1 MYRYRYVALMSLK
14 VCVDFQTIPFTFGRA
29 PLKNRFW
36 VDSAVVVVT
45 SEAVD
50 EQLEACPSECVGIDT

>member
-1 MYRYRYVALMSLK
+1 MSLK

-50 EQLEACPSECVGIDT
+50 EQLEACPSECIGIDT